1 MEGMVLAGRYELAEL
16 IGAGGMGEV
25 WRGRD
30 LSLERDVAVKVIARP
45 GDDKLALRLRSE
57 ARAAARLSDPH
68 VVAVHDVGEGDVD
81 GRTVVFLV
89 MELVDGLPLEAERGP
104 AAVEDVVRWGVQI
117 CEGLQA
123 AHAAGIVHR
132 DIKPAN
138 ILLTAKGRIK
148 ICDFG
153 IARESGVRGLTMTGA
168 VIGTPTYMAP
178 EQARGEHDARTDL
191 YALGCVLYEL
201 LTGEPPFTGTVWD
214 VLAQHA
220 SRMPEPV
227 RTHRPEVTGELD
239 RLVLRLLSK
248 DPADRPQSAAATG
261 ELLSRAG
268 RRQGHPATEVWKPS
282 GPPAAPLNLAARP
295 TETAAVRPAAARPPA
310 APRPAARPP
319 AMRPAEPSPT
329 GWVPSGGLRETS
341 AAQDPVKPPPTVLST
356 GAAWMSFL
364 APALAVGGQLFAFQ
378 VLSATWSAV
387 VGVVVGIVFQIDQPL
402 SDESDEDEVGLSLVG
417 FWLALL
423 AGMAVAILLLWAPG
437 IPWWVG
443 GLALCVMG
451 PLAFWTATGLTR
463 LFEAVTRAEEAA
475 FVANTSGIAA
485 GLTTS
490 SLLFARTDLAVV
502 LVPLCGLLTW
512 IVAGVAVSLLLP
524 PRRY

>member
-89 MELVDGLPLEAERGP
+89 MELVDGLPLDAERGP

-153 IARESGVRGLTMTGA
+153 IARESGMRGLTTTGA
-168 VIGTPTYMAP
+168 VIGTPAYMAP

-201 LTGEPPFTGTVWD
+201 LTGEPPFTGTGWD
-214 VLAQHA
+214 MLAQHA
-220 SRMPEPV
+220 ARMPEPV

-248 DPADRPQSAAATG
+248 DPADRPQSATATG

-268 RRQGHPATEVWKPS
+268 RQQGHRNTELWEPS
-282 GPPAAPLNLAARP
+282 GPPAAARDLAARP
-295 TETAAVRPAAARPPA
+295 TETAAVRPPAVRPAPVRPPTV
-310 APRPAARPP
+310 RPP
-319 AMRPAEPSPT
+319 VPSPA
-329 GWVPSGGLRETS
+329 GWVPSGELRETS
-341 AAQDPVKPPPTVLST
+341 AAAQDPVKPRPVLLST
-356 GAAWMSFL
+356 GAAWISFL
-364 APALAVGGQLFAFQ
+364 APAVAVGGQLFAFQ
-378 VLSATWSAV
+378 ALSGTWSVV
-387 VGVVVGIVFQIDQPL
+387 VGVVVGIVLWIDQSL
-402 SDESDEDEVGLSLVG
+402 ANEGDLDGLSLAG
-417 FWLALL
+417 FWLAML
-423 AGMAVAILLLWAPG
+423 AAMAVAILLLWAPG

-443 GLALCVMG
+443 VLALWVMG
-451 PLAFWTATGLTR
+451 PVVFFTSTGLTR
-463 LFEAVTRAEEAA
+463 LFEAVTRAEEAV
-475 FVANTSGIAA
+475 FVANTSGLAA
-485 GLTTS
+485 GLTTA
-490 SLLFARTDLAVV
+490 SLLFARTDLAIVVV
-502 LVPLCGLLTW
+502 LLGGLLTW
-512 IVAGVAVSLLLP
+512 VVAGVAVSLLLP
-524 PRRY
+524 PRRS